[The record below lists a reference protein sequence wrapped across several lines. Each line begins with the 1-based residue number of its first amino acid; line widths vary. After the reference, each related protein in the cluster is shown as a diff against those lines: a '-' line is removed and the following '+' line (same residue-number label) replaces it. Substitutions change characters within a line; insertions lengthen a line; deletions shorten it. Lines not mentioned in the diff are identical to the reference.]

1 MRESID
7 KLVVSFFCR
16 VFATYDARRRSIS
29 CAWCAAPDDKSE
41 SYVVRP
47 FADQAFSAVALKKK
61 QKKKIAANVRKKML
75 LMRTAAAGFHEIVRI
90 RSLSAARCRSQ
101 KKQSTTQ
108 KKTPL
113 V

>member
-61 QKKKIAANVRKKML
+61 AEEKNRGERQKKDAAHANGGCR
-75 LMRTAAAGFHEIVRI
+75 
-90 RSLSAARCRSQ
+90 LS
-101 KKQSTTQ
+101 
-108 KKTPL
+108 
-113 V
+113 